1 MFWKEHS
8 YNFVK
13 MFLNQ
18 AAIGLL
24 GIVLYFS
31 ASKAE
36 NEVLKLILGIGSAL
50 FYLALVYN
58 TAWGI
63 GSKDYTPVAAG
74 RKKAKPLTG
83 MFIYLVSFIPSFL
96 CALAL
101 VIGNVCDVKWLTS
114 AGAIVAM
121 VIDGMYV
128 GIFTY
133 GGHAVALYW
142 YFLFVLPGLAVSGV
156 AYYLGMKGVRMTPAG
171 TSDYPKSDR
180 PTRAEMKNR
189 REAEEKK
196 EEKSD
201 SGNKS

>member
-36 NEVLKLILGIGSAL
+36 NQVLRLIFGIGSAL

-63 GSKDYTPVAAG
+63 GAKDYTPVTAG

-83 MFIYLVSFIPSFL
+83 VLIYLVSFVPALL

-101 VIGNVCDVKWLTS
+101 VIGSAADVQPLTS
-114 AGAIVAM
+114 VGALIAM
-121 VIDGMYV
+121 WLDGMYV

-133 GGHAVALYW
+133 GGHTVALYW
-142 YFLFVLPGLAVSGV
+142 YFLFILPGLAVSGV
-156 AYYLGMKGVRMTPAG
+156 GYFLGMKGVRVTPAG

-180 PTRAEMKNR
+180 PTKAEMKTR

-196 EEKSD
+196 EGNSD
-201 SGNKS
+201 SDEKD